1 MELEGKTAV
10 VTGASSGFGAATV
23 RKLREAGARVVGGAR
38 RVERIDADLA
48 LPLDVTDEESCAAF
62 VTRAATEL
70 GGIDVLYN
78 NAGLALGRYPFTESN
93 PEDEATVLHTNVD
106 GAIRITRLALPHVR
120 DGGHILFTGS
130 IAGRQAYENA
140 AVYVAAKFALRGF
153 VYGLR
158 EDLLGRPIR
167 ITTVDPGLAQTEFSL
182 VRFKGDEEAAK
193 APYEGVEPL
202 TADDVAEC
210 VLFAIT
216 RPLHVNIDEMVIKAL
231 AQSSGG
237 RIVRNAQL
245 MLTILEGST
254 FCICDDRG
262 DIAAETSGF
271 FAHDTRFL
279 SRLVLRVDGTA
290 PLLLSSGRV
299 EHFQAGFYLRNGTAN
314 GLPRDSISIAR
325 ERFVSTGMQ
334 ERVTLRNESPER
346 LEIEVALEAEAD
358 FADIISVKLHDFS
371 LGDPELAQPLPPP
384 APTTYDEGRSQVSI
398 VDPRGDLGTRL
409 VFSKPGRLDGNA
421 MTYSLALDPHESWH
435 LSVDVLPWL
444 ENDLETIEQLDEE
457 RETVGDVVAAWTLR
471 VPRVRGGWES
481 LRRAFDR
488 SIADLAAL
496 RMRTGEYRRP
506 LFAAGMPWFMTVF
519 GRDTAITSLQTLLL
533 GPEIAIGAIEAL
545 TDLQAQ
551 VEDPTIDAEPGKIV
565 HEVREG
571 RCAETWFPR
580 YYGSIDSTPL
590 YLVLLAETW
599 RWTDDAS
606 FAQRMR
612 EPALLAL
619 EWIDRYGDRDGDGF
633 VEYSRLVDSGLANQ
647 SWKDSGDSQ
656 RFQDGTF
663 AEAPIAAV
671 EVQGYVYDAK
681 RGLADLAREVWRDK
695 ALADR
700 LDREADELRTRFDE
714 AFWLDE
720 RGGFY
725 ALALDGQKRPVDSRS
740 SNMGHLLWS
749 GIVPPEKVG
758 RVVDQLLSEDLWTG
772 WGIRTMASDAAA
784 FNPISYHNGTVWP
797 HDTSLAAWGLARH
810 GYHGRGAAH
819 RASADRGGSALRLV
833 AARGLRRVR
842 AHRDAVPDRLSDG
855 RPARRPGR
863 QVRRSCS
870 CGSSSASSRIASGS
884 GSSRP

>member
-1 MELEGKTAV
+1 
-10 VTGASSGFGAATV
+10 
-23 RKLREAGARVVGGAR
+23 
-38 RVERIDADLA
+38 
-48 LPLDVTDEESCAAF
+48 
-62 VTRAATEL
+62 
-70 GGIDVLYN
+70 
-78 NAGLALGRYPFTESN
+78 
-93 PEDEATVLHTNVD
+93 
-106 GAIRITRLALPHVR
+106 
-120 DGGHILFTGS
+120 
-130 IAGRQAYENA
+130 
-140 AVYVAAKFALRGF
+140 
-153 VYGLR
+153 
-158 EDLLGRPIR
+158 
-167 ITTVDPGLAQTEFSL
+167 
-182 VRFKGDEEAAK
+182 
-193 APYEGVEPL
+193 
-202 TADDVAEC
+202 
-210 VLFAIT
+210 
-216 RPLHVNIDEMVIKAL
+216 
-231 AQSSGG
+231 
-237 RIVRNAQL
+237 

-254 FCICDDRG
+254 FCISDDRG
-262 DIAAETSGF
+262 DIAAETSGL

-279 SRLVLRVDGTA
+279 SRLVLRVGGTT

-299 EHFQAGFYLRNGTAN
+299 QHFQAAFYLRNGTAN
-314 GLPRDSISIAR
+314 GLPRDAISISR
-325 ERFVSTGMQ
+325 ERFVGTGMQ
-334 ERVTLRNESPER
+334 EKVTLRNETPER
-346 LEIEVALEAEAD
+346 LQIDVALEAEAD

-384 APTTYDEGRSQVSI
+384 APATHDEGRNQVSI

-409 VFSKPGRLDGNA
+409 QFSKQGRLDGNA
-421 MTYSLALDPHESWH
+421 MLYSLALEPHERWD
-435 LSVDVLPWL
+435 LSVDVLPWV
-444 ENDLETIEQLDEE
+444 EEDLEIFEQLDDE

-488 SIADLAAL
+488 SISDLAAL

-519 GRDTAITSLQTLLL
+519 GRDTAITSLQTFLL
-533 GPEIAIGAIEAL
+533 GPEISMGALEAL
-545 TDLQAQ
+545 TELQAHT
-551 VEDPTIDAEPGKIV
+551 EDPAIDAEPGKIV

-580 YYGSIDSTPL
+580 YYGSIDATPL

-612 EPALLAL
+612 EPAMQAL

-633 VEYSRLVDSGLANQ
+633 VEYSRKVDSGLANQ

-656 RFQDGTF
+656 RFQDGSF

-695 ALADR
+695 TLGDR

-714 AFWLDE
+714 AFWVEE

-725 ALALDGQKRPVDSRS
+725 ALALDGRKRRVDSRA

-749 GIVPPEKVG
+749 GIVPPERVAA
-758 RVVDQLLSEDLWTG
+758 VVDQLLSEELWTG

-797 HDTSLAAWGLARH
+797 HDTALAAWGLARH
-810 GYHGRGAAH
+810 GYVAEARRVGRALIEAAAH
-819 RASADRGGSALRLV
+819 FDWSLPEVFAGYARDETPFPIAYPTAARPQAWAAGTPILLVRVLLGLEPDRERQRLV
-833 AARGLRRVR
+833 STVTDELPSWLDGLRIEGVR
-842 AHRDAVPDRLSDG
+842 AYGRTWTVAVERG
-855 RPARRPGR
+855 H
-863 QVRRSCS
+863 VT
-870 CGSSSASSRIASGS
+870 IAEGV
-884 GSSRP
+884 

>member
-1 MELEGKTAV
+1 
-10 VTGASSGFGAATV
+10 
-23 RKLREAGARVVGGAR
+23 
-38 RVERIDADLA
+38 
-48 LPLDVTDEESCAAF
+48 
-62 VTRAATEL
+62 
-70 GGIDVLYN
+70 
-78 NAGLALGRYPFTESN
+78 
-93 PEDEATVLHTNVD
+93 
-106 GAIRITRLALPHVR
+106 
-120 DGGHILFTGS
+120 
-130 IAGRQAYENA
+130 
-140 AVYVAAKFALRGF
+140 
-153 VYGLR
+153 
-158 EDLLGRPIR
+158 
-167 ITTVDPGLAQTEFSL
+167 
-182 VRFKGDEEAAK
+182 
-193 APYEGVEPL
+193 
-202 TADDVAEC
+202 
-210 VLFAIT
+210 
-216 RPLHVNIDEMVIKAL
+216 
-231 AQSSGG
+231 
-237 RIVRNAQL
+237 

-279 SRLVLRVDGTA
+279 SRLVLRVGGTP

-299 EHFQAGFYLRNGTAN
+299 QHFQAGFYLRNGTAN

-346 LEIEVALEAEAD
+346 LEVEVALEAEAD

-384 APTTYDEGRSQVSI
+384 AQTTYDEERGQISI

-421 MTYSLALDPHESWH
+421 MTYSLALDSHESWH

-444 ENDLETIEQLDEE
+444 ENDLETIEQLDED

-612 EPALLAL
+612 DPALLAL

-656 RFQDGTF
+656 RFQDGSF

-714 AFWLDE
+714 AFWVDE

-725 ALALDGQKRPVDSRS
+725 ALALDGQKRLVDSRS

-758 RVVDQLLSEDLWTG
+758 KIVDQLLSEELWTG

-810 GYHGRGAAH
+810 GYPAEARRIGRALIEAAAH
-819 RASADRGGSALRLV
+819 FDWSLPEVFAGYARTETPFPIAYPTAARPQAWAAGTPILLVRVLLGIEPDRERQRLV
-833 AARGLRRVR
+833 STVTDELPSWLDGLRIEGVR
-842 AHRDAVPDRLSDG
+842 AYGRMWTVAVERG
-855 RPARRPGR
+855 H
-863 QVRRSCS
+863 VT
-870 CGSSSASSRIASGS
+870 IAEGV
-884 GSSRP
+884 